1 MQNKNLQDMTVVE
14 LKAHLFDLQGY
25 TQTVQEVLVQKVKA
39 GQAPVE
45 EKKD

>member
-25 TQTVQEVLVQKVKA
+25 IQTVQEVLVQKVKA
-39 GQAPVE
+39 AQAPVE